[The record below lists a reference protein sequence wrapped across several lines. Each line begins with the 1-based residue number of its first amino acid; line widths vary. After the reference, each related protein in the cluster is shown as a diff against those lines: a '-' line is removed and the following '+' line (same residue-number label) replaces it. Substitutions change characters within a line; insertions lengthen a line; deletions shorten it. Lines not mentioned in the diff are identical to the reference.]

1 MAKKSKLE
9 KILITTSIF
18 PLFLL
23 PVLINNKDQIY
34 LSFKS
39 AINNVDENIYP
50 TAKVG
55 PLYDVQTLR
64 KVTNDADAINVL
76 FLGDNYGPNEN
87 PNTFSDFIHQNVVIP
102 WLSTT
107 YPSTYN
113 DKTQTHLN
121 RGTRIPFQTYLND
134 KINVY
139 SIQPNFKNN
148 NSMEKILNEIYY

>member
-87 PNTFSDFIHQNVVIP
+87 PNTFSNYVYSNIVIP
-102 WLSTT
+102 
-107 YPSTYN
+107 
-113 DKTQTHLN
+113 
-121 RGTRIPFQTYLND
+121 
-134 KINVY
+134 
-139 SIQPNFKNN
+139 
-148 NSMEKILNEIYY
+148 